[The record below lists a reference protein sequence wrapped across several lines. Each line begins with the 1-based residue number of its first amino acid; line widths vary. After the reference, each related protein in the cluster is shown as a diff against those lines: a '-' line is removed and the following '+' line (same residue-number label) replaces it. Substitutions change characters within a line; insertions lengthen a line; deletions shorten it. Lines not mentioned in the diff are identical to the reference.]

1 MARRHITVTSTVTIL
16 TISKYN
22 YKKLRKGENEKMSNK
37 KIQHCKH
44 NKNNSVC
51 KKAYQERERPK
62 EQEEMGTNELA
73 ATTNNNLDDSIW
85 RTKKVTD
92 GGECKI
98 KIKM

>member
-1 MARRHITVTSTVTIL
+1 MKKCPIR
-16 TISKYN
+16 KYN
-22 YKKLRKGENEKMSNK
+22 TANTTKT
-37 KIQHCKH
+37 I
-44 NKNNSVC
+44 VFA

>member
-1 MARRHITVTSTVTIL
+1 MKKCPIR
-16 TISKYN
+16 KYN
-22 YKKLRKGENEKMSNK
+22 TANTTKTIVFAKKHIRR
-37 KIQHCKH
+37 
-44 NKNNSVC
+44 
-51 KKAYQERERPK
+51 ERERPK